1 MIEALLTAVIAL
13 LMKIQE
19 PQIPQET
26 RDVAIE
32 LATQVLEYVATHP
45 EEIKETIVETPSV
58 PVQIPQTPVV
68 ETPVYHIEIKVAKNE
83 VAGANCD
90 TARYEVYVLDQ
101 NGNKPDVQIT
111 MTAPHDTQVAKNP
124 AVFEYT
130 TPAKNTIEHVS
141 FKSGDLFAVSALNV
155 RNGLDNARIQEQDGK
170 FFESTSGKAV
180 NKDTMTCV

>member
-101 NGNKPDVQIT
+101 N
-111 MTAPHDTQVAKNP
+111 
-124 AVFEYT
+124 
-130 TPAKNTIEHVS
+130 
-141 FKSGDLFAVSALNV
+141 
-155 RNGLDNARIQEQDGK
+155 
-170 FFESTSGKAV
+170 
-180 NKDTMTCV
+180 